1 VYKTINSILHLTKVL
16 NEQKR
21 AKKLRKRK
29 LKASEEKCS
38 WRLALLKIGCSWSDD
53 VIRSCLIRSYIS
65 PEAQVH
71 QNPQNLKLQELFL
84 GSKFILHWQKTSG
97 IMQRSFQKDLKSFG
111 CKDTKSVD
119 KCTLYELYNH
129 YSVLCLYYKTRITA
143 LKYNHACNNFPS
155 QLEWIKNW
163 SFIEQYLNQARNHW

>member
-1 VYKTINSILHLTKVL
+1 L

-21 AKKLRKRK
+21 AKKSTRMK
-29 LKASEEKCS
+29 LKAPEDKCS
-38 WRLALLKIGCSWSDD
+38 WRLALLKTGCSWSDD
-53 VIRSCLIRSYIS
+53 VIRSYIS
-65 PEAQVH
+65 PEAQIH
-71 QNPQNLKLQELFL
+71 LNLQNLKPQELFL
-84 GSKFILHWQKTSG
+84 ESIFISYWQKTSG